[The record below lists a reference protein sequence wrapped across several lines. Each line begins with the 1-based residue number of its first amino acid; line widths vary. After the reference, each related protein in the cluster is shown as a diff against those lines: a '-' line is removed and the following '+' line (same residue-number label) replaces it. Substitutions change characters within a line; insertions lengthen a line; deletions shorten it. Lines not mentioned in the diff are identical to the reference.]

1 MHSLRFRL
9 NWQPVPRSAQESIM
23 AYEQGG
29 GLGGLLGGI
38 GKAIGG
44 VGDSAK
50 EQMAMTMVR
59 QALSEMTYPVTKA
72 DLAAEAQKRGAP
84 TQITDILAKMTDR
97 QYVSVDD
104 VADEAMKA
112 WKS

>member
-1 MHSLRFRL
+1 
-9 NWQPVPRSAQESIM
+9 M

-59 QALSEMTYPVTKA
+59 
-72 DLAAEAQKRGAP
+72 
-84 TQITDILAKMTDR
+84 
-97 QYVSVDD
+97 
-104 VADEAMKA
+104 
-112 WKS
+112 